1 MGRIRVYS
9 MDSNPSVG
17 LTYSELSQVEI
28 SSKEDHPNIVD
39 DENFKVKDLK
49 LWVEEKTGATP
60 IQQVYYHCCD
70 YNNLRSNSGSS
81 KPYRYLFES
90 SPSLNEKNNDAVPLG
105 LILARYYEKVKLQ
118 RCKYIKRWIGVGI
131 LHHEDEANSNDTI
144 TGAVVDSAA
153 ERRTPKRRR
162 HS

>member
-1 MGRIRVYS
+1 
-9 MDSNPSVG
+9 MDGNPSVG

-28 SSKEDHPNIVD
+28 SNKEDHPNIVD
-39 DENFKVKDLK
+39 DENFKAKDLK
-49 LWVEEKTGATP
+49 RWVEEKTGATP

-70 YNNLRSNSGSS
+70 YNNLRSNSRNS

-90 SPSLNEKNNDAVPLG
+90 SPSLNDKNNDDDVPLG
-105 LILARYYEKVKLQ
+105 IILARYYEKVKLQ

-131 LHHEDEANSNDTI
+131 LHHDGDAKSDDT
-144 TGAVVDSAA
+144 TTAVVDSAA
-153 ERRTPKRRR
+153 ERRAPKRRR